1 MTFAS
6 DGTAII
12 CGIVRQNEGVTMPLR
27 NARTHGRTFFTIDFR
42 ESSLSL
48 SCRRIGIECHVTR
61 CYLERS
67 TSARWF
73 YSICTSYVRFK
84 YESRSGSTAGMI
96 FISLYCY
103 LLRRSRVNDDI
114 RLHVEE
120 IKLFAGDREHCR
132 LIFRTECANVRKKF
146 GIIFSLWLTL
156 LMISHV
162 YEELKIILCSLFF
175 DLRRKFLRFGFIF
188 SRVLFFADNWRL
200 HYDKQKNHTINNS
213 KIIIRLYRCYYTI
226 MVECVIVNGCL
237 FSKWL

>member
-237 FSKWL
+237 FSKW

>member
-1 MTFAS
+1 MKA
-6 DGTAII
+6 
-12 CGIVRQNEGVTMPLR
+12 
-27 NARTHGRTFFTIDFR
+27 
-42 ESSLSL
+42 LSL

-67 TSARWF
+67 ISARWF

-120 IKLFAGDREHCR
+120 IKLFAGDWEHCR

-162 YEELKIILCSLFF
+162 NEELKIVLCSLILGENFYV
-175 DLRRKFLRFGFIF
+175 FIF

>member
-48 SCRRIGIECHVTR
+48 LPENWHRMP
-61 CYLERS
+61 CYTLLPR
-67 TSARWF
+67 TFDQRTLILF
-73 YSICTSYVRFK
+73 DLHFVRFK

-146 GIIFSLWLTL
+146 GIIFSL
-156 LMISHV
+156 
-162 YEELKIILCSLFF
+162 
-175 DLRRKFLRFGFIF
+175 
-188 SRVLFFADNWRL
+188 
-200 HYDKQKNHTINNS
+200 
-213 KIIIRLYRCYYTI
+213 
-226 MVECVIVNGCL
+226 
-237 FSKWL
+237 

>member
-132 LIFRTECANVRKKF
+132 LIFRTECEKK
-146 GIIFSLWLTL
+146 IWYNIFFVINIVNDKSRQRG
-156 LMISHV
+156 V
-162 YEELKIILCSLFF
+162 KNCSLFF

>member
-120 IKLFAGDREHCR
+120 IKLFVGDREHCR

-162 YEELKIILCSLFF
+162 NEELKIVLCSLILGENFYV
-175 DLRRKFLRFGFIF
+175 L
-188 SRVLFFADNWRL
+188 VLFFHASFFL
-200 HYDKQKNHTINNS
+200 PTIDVCTMIS
-213 KIIIRLYRCYYTI
+213 KKIIQSITR
-226 MVECVIVNGCL
+226 
-237 FSKWL
+237 K